1 MQIERVDQPRASQA
15 RGVAIVIDVMRA
27 FSVAAYAF
35 ASGVQRMLLVRTVEE
50 AHTLRSHVPHALLV
64 GEVDGRLIPGFDFNN
79 SPSLIAATNVRG
91 RTLIQRTGAGT
102 QGAVNAINASH
113 ILLSSLTN
121 AQATAVY
128 ARTLAAS
135 SAGIITLLPT
145 ATSEKDLYRNED
157 DVCADYIEA
166 LLREP
171 LKAPSVLAEGINY
184 LHAIDRFQRF
194 EPDSFDFPTS
204 DIPMILAADCFDFVM
219 VGSHKQWHDID
230 YVEAQ
235 RVDIIKITEGPLICP
250 KNT

>member
-1 MQIERVDQPRASQA
+1 
-15 RGVAIVIDVMRA
+15 MRA

-35 ASGVQRMLLVRTVEE
+35 AGGVQRMLLVRTVEE
-50 AHTLRSHVPHALLV
+50 AHALRSHIPHALLV

-91 RTLIQRTGAGT
+91 CSLIQRTGAGT

-121 AQATAVY
+121 AQAAAIY

-135 SAGIITLLPT
+135 SEGIITLLPT
-145 ATSEKDLYRNED
+145 ATSGKDLYRNED

-171 LKAPSVLAEGINY
+171 LKAPGVLAEGINY
-184 LHAIDRFQRF
+184 LHAIDRFQLF
-194 EPDSFDFPTS
+194 EPGSFDFPIS
-204 DIPMILAADCFDFVM
+204 DIPMILAADCFDFAM
-219 VGSHKQWHDID
+219 VGTRHRWQDID
-230 YVEAQ
+230 YVEVQ
-235 RVDIIKITEGPLICP
+235 RVDVSLKMLS
-250 KNT
+250 

>member
-15 RGVAIVIDVMRA
+15 RGVVIVIDVIRA
-27 FSVAAYAF
+27 FTVAAYAF
-35 ASGVQRMLLVRTVEE
+35 AGGAQCMLLVRTVEE
-50 AHTLRSHVPHALLV
+50 AHTLRSHIPRALLV
-64 GEVDGRLIPGFDFNN
+64 GEVGGRLIPGFDFNN

-102 QGAVNAINASH
+102 QGAVNAINATH

-121 AQATAVY
+121 AQASAVY

-145 ATSEKDLYRNED
+145 ATSEKDLYPNED
-157 DVCADYIEA
+157 DVCAGYIEA
-166 LLREP
+166 LLRQP

-194 EPDSFDFPTS
+194 EPDSFDFPTA
-204 DIPMILAADCFDFVM
+204 DIPMILAADCFDFAM
-219 VGSHKQWHDID
+219 VGTHKQWGDID
-230 YVEAQ
+230 YVEVQ
-235 RVDIIKITEGPLICP
+235 RVDVGLKML
-250 KNT
+250 